1 MAVHDSYWTHA
12 CFVDT
17 MNRVRVM
24 YGTAWEQMIDSKG
37 FLPLVYDKALVQAFF
52 MCLLHSV
59 GTQERLLIDIYV
71 CVT

>member
-24 YGTAWEQMIDSKG
+24 YGTAWEQMIV

-59 GTQERLLIDIYV
+59 GTQERLLIGICV